1 MAASPLEVLVD
12 ILAVVVAEQA
22 AIAQAQVLR
31 FPQELL
37 IQSPS
42 AVVAQQ
48 AQLGLIQFSAQLL
61 PLVAEQVL
69 TKQMQMAIPVDQV
82 QVVIRM
88 LKLVCP
94 QKLGHFN
101 SKDPGAAVMYRAFH
115 RRRVMEEE
123 RQVSAVPPV
132 QQEEAAA
139 AQVQQEAQ
147 LQVITREA
155 MAVRVLQTPYLEA
168 A

>member
-12 ILAVVVAEQA
+12 ILAVVVVEQA

-61 PLVAEQVL
+61 LLVAEQVS
-69 TKQMQMAIPVDQV
+69 TKQMQMAILVDQA

-88 LKLVCP
+88 LKFICP
-94 QKLGHFN
+94 VELGD
-101 SKDPGAAVMYRAFH
+101 SKCKESGAAVMYRAFH

-123 RQVSAVPPV
+123 RQVSAAPPV

-139 AQVQQEAQ
+139 AQAQQEAQ

-155 MAVRVLQTPYLEA
+155 MAVLVLQTPYLEA